1 MLNTEEIKR
10 LVENHRPEL
19 IQAADRIWEFAEER
33 FSEFRSCSLQMD
45 ILKNHGFAVSSPCST
60 LPTAF
65 MARYGSGHPVI
76 GFLGEYDALP
86 GLFWPADSIHP
97 PTEESAST
105 GAKSCGH
112 GCGHN
117 LLGTGALG
125 AALAAKDYMDL
136 KKTGGTIIY
145 YGCPA
150 EENAAGKAFMI
161 EAGFFEGTDICL
173 SWHPH
178 FKSGLFNDALANCR
192 VSYRFQGTSAH
203 AAQSPHIGRSAL
215 DACEL
220 MNVGVNYLREHMID
234 EARVHYAY
242 LNSGGTAP
250 NIIPAEAEVFYAIR
264 APRTEQAVALKER
277 VNNIAR
283 GAALMTDTT
292 VEIDEKCIYESFLPN
307 QTLDDLVLKYLDRF
321 LPLSYTDE
329 EMCYAARFV
338 PFGNLPDTPD
348 PIDTVPDFSLHR
360 KTSIS
365 TDAGN
370 VSQRIPSSAFMVNCY
385 ANGSPLH
392 HWSVTAQG
400 RSSIAHKG
408 MLAAAGILAS
418 CACEILLYPSVA
430 VQARQELLRLQDK
443 KRDEKT

>member
-1 MLNTEEIKR
+1 MISIEEIKR
-10 LVENHRPEL
+10 LIEDHRPEL

-33 FSEFRSCSLQMD
+33 FSEFKSSALQKD
-45 ILKNHGFAVSSPCST
+45 LLKKHGFAVSSPCPT

-65 MARYGSGHPVI
+65 LARYGNGHPVI

-86 GLFWPADSIHP
+86 GLFWPADSTHP
-97 PTEESAST
+97 PANEDTPS
-105 GAKSCGH
+105 GVNNCGH

-125 AALAAKDYMDL
+125 AALAAKDHMEQE
-136 KKTGGTIIY
+136 KMNGTIIY

-161 EAGFFEGTDICL
+161 EAGFFDGTDICL

-178 FKSGLFNDALANCR
+178 YKSGLFNNSLANCR
-192 VSYRFQGTSAH
+192 VSYRFHGTSAH
-203 AAQSPHIGRSAL
+203 AAQSPHMGRSAL

-220 MNVGVNYLREHMID
+220 MSVGVNYLREHMMD

-264 APRTEQAVALKER
+264 APRTDQAEALKER

-292 VEIDEKCIYESFLPN
+292 VEIDEKCIYESFRPN
-307 QTLDDLVLKYLDRF
+307 QVLDDLVIKYLDRF
-321 LPLSYTDE
+321 VPLSYTNE
-329 EMCYAARFV
+329 EMSYAARFV

-348 PIDTVPDFSLHR
+348 PIDTAPDFSLHR

-370 VSQRIPSSAFMVNCY
+370 VSQRIPSSAFMINCY

-400 RSSIAHKG
+400 KSSMAYKG
-408 MLAAAGILAS
+408 MLAAAGILAA
-418 CACEILLYPSVA
+418 CACEIMMNPAIVT
-430 VQARQELLRLQDK
+430 QAQQEFLGIEYK
-443 KRDEKT
+443 KREEKT